1 MAENPTSKFNKETT
15 EPVFDHNLREYSVSE
30 LSSALKIIVEK
41 TFTRVKIRGEVFG
54 FKEAASGHLY
64 FSLKDENATLDSVCW
79 RGTAARLGIA
89 PEDGME
95 VVVTGRITTFSGR
108 SKYQIIV
115 ESLEL
120 AGEGALLKL
129 LEDRKRKLANE
140 GLFDEG
146 KKHKIPFI
154 PESIGIV
161 TSPTGAVIKDILH
174 RLSERFPRRT
184 LLWPVKV
191 QGEGSAAEIAAA
203 IHGLNTLAVNKP
215 DLIIVARGGGSLED
229 LWTFNEESVVRAA
242 ANSRIPII
250 SAVGHETDWTLID
263 LVADVRAPT
272 PTAAAELAVPV
283 RVEVLSK
290 LKIHSERIDN
300 AINKKLQLLAQNIS
314 GLARI
319 LPEPRREVEEAV
331 QRVDTLSERL
341 DMNLKQEIARK
352 FEKLKIIIPRPG
364 QLIDRNRERLNYENQ
379 NMAKAITAIVRN
391 CHKTLKHLNDLME
404 SYSYERILERGFAVI
419 SDDENRTISSA
430 RKIRA
435 QQNVNIAFHDGTI
448 SAIATKLPPLP
459 KKKKPKKKDGGSQ
472 GSLL

>member
-290 LKIHSERIDN
+290 LKIHSE
-300 AINKKLQLLAQNIS
+300 KMLL
-314 GLARI
+314 
-319 LPEPRREVEEAV
+319 
-331 QRVDTLSERL
+331 
-341 DMNLKQEIARK
+341 
-352 FEKLKIIIPRPG
+352 
-364 QLIDRNRERLNYENQ
+364 
-379 NMAKAITAIVRN
+379 
-391 CHKTLKHLNDLME
+391 
-404 SYSYERILERGFAVI
+404 
-419 SDDENRTISSA
+419 
-430 RKIRA
+430 
-435 QQNVNIAFHDGTI
+435 
-448 SAIATKLPPLP
+448 
-459 KKKKPKKKDGGSQ
+459 
-472 GSLL
+472 